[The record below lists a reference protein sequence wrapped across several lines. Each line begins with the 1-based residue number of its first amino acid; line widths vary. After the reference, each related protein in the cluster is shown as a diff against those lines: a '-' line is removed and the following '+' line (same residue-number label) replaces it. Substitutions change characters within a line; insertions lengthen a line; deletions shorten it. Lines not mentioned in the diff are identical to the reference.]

1 MTNEKSLKSIGNWI
15 QSIYKVKDTETPV
28 VLTGN
33 KMDLVEERVIDLD
46 AAHKIAQDHNMS
58 FRMTSAKTGEGVPEM
73 IKDVLEKVYIKK
85 IRPLLNGAT
94 NNAT

>member
-46 AAHKIAQDHNMS
+46 AAHKIA
-58 FRMTSAKTGEGVPEM
+58 
-73 IKDVLEKVYIKK
+73 
-85 IRPLLNGAT
+85 
-94 NNAT
+94 